1 MDIKELRNHPPKR
14 LNELL
19 AKTETHVR
27 DLRFTV
33 MTRQQTRVRDLR
45 KARRELAQIK
55 TVLKEKQKQS
65 SSAKAAG
72 DKVTKE

>member
-1 MDIKELRNHPPKR
+1 MDIKELRNQSPKR
-14 LNELL
+14 LTELL
-19 AKTETHVR
+19 AKTAAHVR

-55 TVLKEKQKQS
+55 TVLKQKREE
-65 SSAKAAG
+65 
-72 DKVTKE
+72 VTKE